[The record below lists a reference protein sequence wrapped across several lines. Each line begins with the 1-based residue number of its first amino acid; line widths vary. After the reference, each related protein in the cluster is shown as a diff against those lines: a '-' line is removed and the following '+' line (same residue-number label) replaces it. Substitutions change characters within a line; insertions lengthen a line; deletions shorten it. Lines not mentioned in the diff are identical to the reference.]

1 MFKFILVFLLMA
13 VQAIAQPLPTR
24 TIHFVVPFAAGG
36 TTDVTARILAQE
48 LSKNENI
55 NVVVENRPG
64 ALGSIGANYVLSQR
78 PDGSVL
84 LFTSN
89 GILANRYFS
98 NNKDVDVIDRL
109 IPVASVIESAM
120 VMMVANNIPV
130 TNGREFVSLMQSR
143 PNHFHYGTS
152 AGGGTLQIAAS
163 LFLRASNTDMI
174 AVPYS
179 GGSTAATDL
188 LGGRIALMFDSNLVG
203 MQHHRAGTARA
214 LAVTSR
220 ERSRSIPDI
229 PTWREIGVDTEFVA
243 WQGLYASNNTPIEV
257 LQALNRM
264 INNTLRT
271 STTTN
276 RFLETGADR
285 VMNESLE
292 QLSSRVSQE
301 LKVLER
307 ALTR

>member
-1 MFKFILVFLLMA
+1 MNILKFVIFFICLA
-13 VQAIAQPLPTR
+13 VQAIAQPLSAR

-55 NVVVENRPG
+55 SVVVENRPG

-229 PTWREIGVDTEFVA
+229 PTWKEIGIDA
-243 WQGLYASNNTPIEV
+243 DLYASNNTPIEV

-301 LKVLER
+301 LKVLEIT
-307 ALTR
+307 LTR

>member
-1 MFKFILVFLLMA
+1 MA

-55 NVVVENRPG
+55 SVVVENRPG

-152 AGGGTLQIAAS
+152 AGGGTL
-163 LFLRASNTDMI
+163 
-174 AVPYS
+174 VPYS